1 MRAKPEMRLAPE
13 GAQALPYPKPAR
25 GWYVLGLLTLACVV
39 SMVDRTILNLLVGPI
54 RRDLHI
60 TDTQMSLLMGF
71 SFALFYALFGVILG
85 RMADSGSRRQL
96 IAGGVATWSL
106 SSAGCGLAKNF
117 GQMLVLRM
125 GVGVGEASLSPSAY
139 SLLTDYFQP
148 QLRATAMSIYSM
160 GIFIGI
166 GVASVSGGFVTGWA
180 SGRAGWTIPLIGD
193 VRSWQIVF
201 LAVGLP
207 GLVLSLLMYS
217 FAEPVRRGGCTR
229 AKKMPFRDVLA
240 YLNDNR
246 KTYLCHHLGI
256 AFLSFAGYGS
266 ISWAPTFFIR
276 HHHWTPAEAGEGY
289 GIVTAIAGS
298 LGIVVGGRFADRLA
312 VRGHAD
318 AYLRIAMMAAVAL
331 IPLGSL
337 YLLVSDSHLAVLLL
351 LPSVFLASVPYG
363 VAPAALMQVT
373 PSQMRGQVSAVYLFT
388 VNLIGLGGG
397 PTAVAL
403 LTDRVFH
410 NDKMVGASLL
420 VVGII
425 ANTLSALTLC
435 IGLKSY
441 VRSQDHLRRW
451 IAALPV

>member
-1 MRAKPEMRLAPE
+1 MI
-13 GAQALPYPKPAR
+13 
-25 GWYVLGLLTLACVV
+25 
-39 SMVDRTILNLLVGPI
+39 DRTILSLLVGPI

-71 SFALFYALFGVILG
+71 SFALFYAFFGVILG

-96 IAGGVATWSL
+96 VAGGVATWSL

-139 SLLTDYFQP
+139 SLLTDYFPP

-160 GIFIGI
+160 AIFIGV
-166 GVASVSGGFVTGWA
+166 GLASVLGGFVTGWA
-180 SGRAGWTIPLIGD
+180 GGRGGWTIPLVGD
-193 VRSWQIVF
+193 VRSWQIAF
-201 LAVGLP
+201 LALGLP
-207 GLVLSLLMYS
+207 GLVLALLMYS
-217 FAEPVRRGGCTR
+217 FAEPARRGGRTQ
-229 AKKMPFRDVLA
+229 AKNMPFRDVLA
-240 YLNDNR
+240 YVKDNR

-256 AFLSFAGYGS
+256 ASLAFAGYGA
-266 ISWAPTFFIR
+266 ISWAPTFLIR
-276 HHHWTPAEAGEGY
+276 HHHWTPAQAGKAY
-289 GIVTAIAGS
+289 GIVTAIAGC
-298 LGIVVGGRFADRLA
+298 LGIVAGGWLADRLA

-318 AYLRIAMMAAVAL
+318 AYLRVAMMAAVTMV
-331 IPLGSL
+331 PLGSL
-337 YLLVSDSHLAVLLL
+337 YLLVSDAHLAILLL
-351 LPSVFLASVPYG
+351 VPAVFLASVPYG

-403 LTDRVFH
+403 LTDRVFRDD
-410 NDKMVGASLL
+410 NMVGSSLF
-420 VVGII
+420 VVGMI

-441 VRSQDHLRRW
+441 VRSQDHLKRW